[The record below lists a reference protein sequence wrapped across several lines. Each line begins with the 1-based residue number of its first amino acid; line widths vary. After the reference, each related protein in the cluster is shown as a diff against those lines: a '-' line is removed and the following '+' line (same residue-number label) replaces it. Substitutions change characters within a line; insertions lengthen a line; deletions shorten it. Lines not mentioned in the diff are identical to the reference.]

1 MPTDVNL
8 ASSAI
13 STVKLAGPVEVQAT
27 AAPVAQMMDER
38 FWRDTFPELSIG
50 ALFKGEFSI
59 NALGPERDQRTADR
73 LRVEGYFQESDGS
86 LVDLAHRLSIAVE
99 RAHALAIPPVFIFLF
114 DEAWAAFYRQH
125 ASLAAFLGPDYRV
138 LPDFW
143 AWRVDPRAGQA
154 GWRPHRD
161 KGKVSLAAD
170 GSPISLTM
178 WIPLTEANPMNGCM
192 YVLPAN
198 RDPVYGTENDK
209 NWQVDFPSIRALPGK
224 PGDYFCWNQAVLHW
238 GAQSSGFSE
247 QPRMSMALEFQ
258 RADVAPFNQPLLPT
272 LAVLSFE
279 DRLKLTGKQI
289 LQYRHMYPL
298 PPAMQAFA
306 ERLLAA

>member
-1 MPTDVNL
+1 
-8 ASSAI
+8 
-13 STVKLAGPVEVQAT
+13 
-27 AAPVAQMMDER
+27 MMNEG
-38 FWRDTFPELSIG
+38 FWRETFPELSIG
-50 ALFKGEFSI
+50 STFAGQFEI
-59 NALGPERDQRTADR
+59 NALTPERGQRVADR
-73 LRVEGYFQESDGS
+73 MRVEGYFQEADEA
-86 LVDLAHRLSIAVE
+86 LVDMSGRLSIAVE
-99 RAHALAIPPVFIFLF
+99 RAHSLGIPPVFIFLF

-125 ASLAAFLGPDYRV
+125 AALAGFLGRDYRV

-143 AWRVDPRAGQA
+143 AWRVDPQAGQA

-161 KGKVSLAAD
+161 KGWNALLPD
-170 GSPISLTM
+170 GSPKSLTV
-178 WIPLTEANPMNGCM
+178 WIPLTEAMPMNGCM

-198 RDPVYGTENDK
+198 RDPVYGTPNDK

-238 GAQSSGFSE
+238 GAQSSQFSD

-258 RADVAPFNQPLLPT
+258 RADMPAFNEPLLPT
-272 LAVLSFE
+272 LGVLSFE

-298 PPAMQAFA
+298 PQPMQELA
-306 ERLLAA
+306 ERLLTS